1 MEESFNLLFKSKT
14 LSDADYLNDH
24 AIQGRVLLPGA
35 TMFEICNA
43 SIACLGIT
51 IGNFTLHSVSLSTP
65 CSLQKPNGT
74 RRNLDKVL
82 KCCASF
88 AIGRLDLS
96 SITTP
101 LPAQQ
106 SGQIHMSA
114 TTGQLSTPDT
124 NSWSGS
130 LGTYGQG
137 GSPLLPSKDT
147 RDPSNTS
154 VTNEIV
160 QQPRLLLQ
168 SSGSFAGSFLEDIT
182 YKLKPTRGSIQ
193 ARPNS
198 TAMIHTSSAANIDH
212 DGYVIHPAV
221 LDAVTHTAAA
231 LDFKQYSK
239 EHQPSALLCL

>member
-1 MEESFNLLFKSKT
+1 
-14 LSDADYLNDH
+14 
-24 AIQGRVLLPGA
+24 
-35 TMFEICNA
+35 MFEICNA

-51 IGNFTLHSVSLSTP
+51 IGNFTLQSVSLSTP

-101 LPAQQ
+101 LLAQR
-106 SGQIHMSA
+106 SGQIHLSG
-114 TTGQLSTPDT
+114 TTRQLSTPDT
-124 NSWSGS
+124 NSWSGNR
-130 LGTYGQG
+130 GTYGQG

-147 RDPSNTS
+147 RDLSNTS
-154 VTNEIV
+154 ASNTNEII
-160 QQPRLLLQ
+160 QQPSLLLQ
-168 SSGSFAGSFLEDIT
+168 NSRSFAGSFLEGIT
-182 YKLKPTRGSIQ
+182 YKFKPTRGSIQ

-239 EHQPSALLCL
+239 EHQPSVLLCL

>member
-1 MEESFNLLFKSKT
+1 MFKFKS

-51 IGNFTLHSVSLSTP
+51 IGNFTLHSLSLSTP

-74 RRNLDKVL
+74 RRKLDKVL

-96 SITTP
+96 SITAP
-101 LPAQQ
+101 LVAKQ
-106 SGQIHMSA
+106 SGQIHLSG

-137 GSPLLPSKDT
+137 DSPLLPSKDT
-147 RDPSNTS
+147 QDLSNTS
-154 VTNEIV
+154 ASSTNEIV
-160 QQPRLLLQ
+160 QQPSLLLQ
-168 SSGSFAGSFLEDIT
+168 SSRSPAGSFLEGMT
-182 YKLKPTRGSIQ
+182 YKSKPSRGVIQ

-198 TAMIHTSSAANIDH
+198 TALIHTSSAANVDH